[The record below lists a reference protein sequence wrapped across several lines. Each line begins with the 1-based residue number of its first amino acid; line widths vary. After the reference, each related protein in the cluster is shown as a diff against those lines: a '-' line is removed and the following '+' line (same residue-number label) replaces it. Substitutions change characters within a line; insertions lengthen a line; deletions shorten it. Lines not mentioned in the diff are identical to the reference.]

1 MSPFLLSE
9 SNFTQIFVDNTPNT
23 EHYAEPEAPNTE
35 QRPIQFNAEKEVT
48 LVNTCA
54 KNIYEYIESK
64 GITQQ
69 KIADLLGLGWN
80 ATHAKLTGERPFT
93 LSEAIILADFIDCSL
108 DWLVGRNRD

>member
-1 MSPFLLSE
+1 M
-9 SNFTQIFVDNTPNT
+9 
-23 EHYAEPEAPNTE
+23 
-35 QRPIQFNAEKEVT
+35 
-48 LVNTCA
+48 NTCA

>member
-1 MSPFLLSE
+1 MNS
-9 SNFTQIFVDNTPNT
+9 
-23 EHYAEPEAPNTE
+23 
-35 QRPIQFNAEKEVT
+35 
-48 LVNTCA
+48 CA
-54 KNIYEYIESK
+54 KNVSEYIESK